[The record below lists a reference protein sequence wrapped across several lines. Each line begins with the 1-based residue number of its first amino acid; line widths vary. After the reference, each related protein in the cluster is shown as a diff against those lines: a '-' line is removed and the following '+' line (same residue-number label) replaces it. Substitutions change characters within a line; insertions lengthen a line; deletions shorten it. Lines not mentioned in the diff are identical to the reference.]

1 MRKTLTSIKNFVT
14 KPEIVIP
21 ALMAILGGTVLSLG
35 KSIGFRT
42 GYLASSEYYEAKIK
56 ENSEKCTKCDSNQ
69 S

>member
-1 MRKTLTSIKNFVT
+1 MRKTLTAIKNFVT
-14 KPEIVIP
+14 KPEVFIP

-42 GYLASSEYYEAKIK
+42 GYLASGEYYEAKIK